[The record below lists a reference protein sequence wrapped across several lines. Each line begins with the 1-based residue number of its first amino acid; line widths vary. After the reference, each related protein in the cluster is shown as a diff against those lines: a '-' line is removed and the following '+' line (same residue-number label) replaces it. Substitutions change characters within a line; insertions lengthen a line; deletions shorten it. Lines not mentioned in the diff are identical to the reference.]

1 MVEYRDGVR
10 SNFHFDAYDE
20 ASPVWRYPDLTAQA
34 AYLGQLVQI
43 TIENEM
49 SKEALFLRDM
59 GRARAGVK
67 EHLEGPNADIDTII
81 RSVRE
86 NGWAISNKLRKLF
99 PLLGERTRA
108 DAIVQA
114 IREALDPQAGPVIE
128 PEGEGG
134 QPPADRPGD

>member
-1 MVEYRDGVR
+1 
-10 SNFHFDAYDE
+10 
-20 ASPVWRYPDLTAQA
+20 
-34 AYLGQLVQI
+34 
-43 TIENEM
+43 M

-128 PEGEGG
+128 PEGEGDSHRLTG
-134 QPPADRPGD
+134 LAISGLGPGGMRLLPAGPVKRKNASGEQAHAIAGAQAQRSL